1 MTNKEMTENRIAIE
15 NRNSRML
22 KQLIDPDFAF
32 IDECETIADYIEE
45 HLYDTLLWQLPID
58 DEDIY
63 QSNEDVDNYNE
74 VHAKA
79 MEQVVAIM
87 AARFFYKTGTNSE
100 R

>member
-1 MTNKEMTENRIAIE
+1 MTENRIAIE

-22 KQLIDPDFAF
+22 KQLIDLEFQF
-32 IDECETIADYIEE
+32 HDECVTIADYIEE
-45 HLYDTLLWQLPID
+45 HLYDTLLWQLPIG

-79 MEQVVAIM
+79 MEQVIAIM
-87 AARFFYKTGTNSE
+87 ASRFFYKTGTNSE

>member
-1 MTNKEMTENRIAIE
+1 MAENRIAIE

-22 KQLIDPDFAF
+22 KQLIDLEFQF
-32 IDECETIADYIEE
+32 HDECVTIADYIEE
-45 HLYDTLLWQLPID
+45 HLYDTLLWQLPIG

-79 MEQVVAIM
+79 MEQVIAIM
-87 AARFFYKTGTNSE
+87 ASRFFYKTGTNSE